1 MKKHIVSDFVVIG
14 GGIIGLNI
22 ARSLAT
28 SFPNAS
34 IALLEKEKHVGLH
47 TSGRNSGVIHAGI
60 YYATDS
66 FKAKFCREGN
76 QRLTAFCQEHNLSF
90 NNCGKLIVAHNK

>member
-1 MKKHIVSDFVVIG
+1 M
-14 GGIIGLNI
+14 
-22 ARSLAT
+22 
-28 SFPNAS
+28 
-34 IALLEKEKHVGLH
+34 H

-76 QRLTAFCQEHNLSF
+76 KELT
-90 NNCGKLIVAHNK
+90 